1 MSSLFSSP
9 SKQAQ
14 QAAQVSEQA
23 AQTEIGSPG
32 PVTVPNADGSSTT
45 ISPTGS
51 GVEGYVQQGEEA
63 EQAAIAGLGENPYL
77 AAAGSMNP
85 GGYAVN
91 PSSTVTYGAPTPPGG
106 LTPTPAQ
113 PTVSPAAANAFA
125 PTSNSTTRYAQPVAR
140 QTPAPGTAATTS
152 VAQAPPGTAPA
163 TGPLI
168 VGGLTTNNGGQA
180 AGWQPGQSGNQN

>member
-85 GGYAVN
+85 SGYAVN

-106 LTPTPAQ
+106 VTPTPSQ
-113 PTVSPAAANAFA
+113 PTVSGAQANAFA
-125 PTSNSTTRYAQPVAR
+125 PTNTGMRYTQPAAVSA
-140 QTPAPGTAATTS
+140 PAPS
-152 VAQAPPGTAPA
+152 AQANAAPSAASAPAPSPAVTAPFNPYGTIA
-163 TGPLI
+163 
-168 VGGLTTNNGGQA
+168 NNGGYISNGTGGGA
-180 AGWQPGQSGNQN
+180 